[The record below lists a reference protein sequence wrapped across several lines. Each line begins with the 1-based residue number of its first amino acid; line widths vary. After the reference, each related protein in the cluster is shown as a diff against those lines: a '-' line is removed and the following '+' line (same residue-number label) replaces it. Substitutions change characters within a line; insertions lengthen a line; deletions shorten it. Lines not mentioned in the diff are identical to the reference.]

1 MENIVRN
8 LRMNQLHADVLLLE
22 QNFDIETLFE
32 FVTERG
38 PERTV
43 NELVGRYLFT
53 RAAAEIVC
61 DMAAMRTIIN

>member
-8 LRMNQLHADVLLLE
+8 LRLNQLDTDVLLLE
-22 QNFDIETLFE
+22 QNFDGETLFE

-53 RAAAEIVC
+53 RAAAEIVYN
-61 DMAAMRTIIN
+61 MSMRTTN